1 MTLDPFAP
9 IRLGLR
15 LGIGVVRFELRL
27 IEQLLGWD
35 GETAAPPPPP
45 PRPAPPAPTP
55 RAPVVSEPYVEPTP
69 PPVVPEGE
77 APPVPEREEPEH
89 VDVEV
94 ELVGEFAEPGAEEGA
109 GAEIH
114 IDEPWDGYRKMR
126 VADIRERVLI
136 ADTAEVAVVQLY
148 ESANRGRRS
157 VLDAVER
164 RTKELANAPR

>member
-1 MTLDPFAP
+1 MTLDPLAP

-27 IEQLLGWD
+27 IEQFLGWG
-35 GETAAPPPPP
+35 GETATPPPPP
-45 PRPAPPAPTP
+45 PRPAPTP
-55 RAPVVSEPYVEPTP
+55 RAPVVTEPYVEPEP
-69 PPVVPEGE
+69 PPIVPEVEPE
-77 APPVPEREEPEH
+77 ARPIPEPEEPEH
-89 VDVEV
+89 LDVEV

-109 GAEIH
+109 GAEIR

-126 VADIRERVLI
+126 VADIRERVLV
-136 ADTAEVAVVQLY
+136 AGPAELAVVQLY

-157 VLDAVER
+157 ILDVVER